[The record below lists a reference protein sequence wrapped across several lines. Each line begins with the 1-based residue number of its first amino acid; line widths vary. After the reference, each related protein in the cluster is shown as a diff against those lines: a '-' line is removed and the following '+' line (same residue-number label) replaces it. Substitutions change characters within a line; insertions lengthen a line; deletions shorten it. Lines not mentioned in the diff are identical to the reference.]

1 MTTASDRP
9 DSGPVKLGGFSK
21 ESTKV
26 IRQLE
31 EYGWTFTV
39 SRQGH
44 AIGHAPDGVTRT
56 SISKNLSRANR
67 SQQAA
72 EATVKRWER
81 ALAERK
87 AVDEIDKAEVTMNAE
102 QDHPYDPVLTPML
115 LAATQKH
122 VNKSGTAFGEAIIAD
137 LPSAPEPR
145 ATAISRAPWLARQ
158 GTSRSKGTTSL
169 YESGAVVEV
178 TWSDGTLTYECSIE
192 ECDYASPN
200 PRSVS
205 SHFRGH
211 VRRGDHEP
219 VGQLARPSVA
229 KDVPVTEYREG
240 YTGKTY
246 EPSERLLA
254 ALEAFLADAGTTD
267 IRALAYA
274 ALVWARERP
283 DLGDIEER
291 EREPLDDGQI
301 LAKIRLLVGGRDV
314 ELEEAHR
321 HTLTSMEV
329 MRLEHEEAVA
339 AMEERLRLAEERATS
354 LQENL
359 DAWLSLAPRPE

>member
-9 DSGPVKLGGFSK
+9 ESGPVKLGGFSK

-102 QDHPYDPVLTPML
+102 QDHPYDPVLTPLL

-122 VNKSGTAFGEAIIAD
+122 VNESGTAFGEAILAEVA
-137 LPSAPEPR
+137 SAPEPR
-145 ATAISRAPWLARQ
+145 ATDIDPAL
-158 GTSRSKGTTSL
+158 
-169 YESGAVVEV
+169 V
-178 TWSDGTLTYECSIE
+178 
-192 ECDYASPN
+192 CD
-200 PRSVS
+200 
-205 SHFRGH
+205 
-211 VRRGDHEP
+211 
-219 VGQLARPSVA
+219 LC
-229 KDVPVTEYREG
+229 G
-240 YTGKTY
+240 YVGKTTKGLNQHKGHTHKRKAA
-246 EPSERLLA
+246 EPSPALVEE
-254 ALEAFLADAGTTD
+254 ALEHAE
-267 IRALAYA
+267 
-274 ALVWARERP
+274 ALVAVSDSDRVLEAIRTLLGGITQDERAAYEARIETLRR
-283 DLGDIEER
+283 DLETAEER
-291 EREPLDDGQI
+291 ERI
-301 LAKIRLLVGGRDV
+301 
-314 ELEEAHR
+314 
-321 HTLTSMEV
+321 
-329 MRLEHEEAVA
+329 
-339 AMEERLRLAEERATS
+339 